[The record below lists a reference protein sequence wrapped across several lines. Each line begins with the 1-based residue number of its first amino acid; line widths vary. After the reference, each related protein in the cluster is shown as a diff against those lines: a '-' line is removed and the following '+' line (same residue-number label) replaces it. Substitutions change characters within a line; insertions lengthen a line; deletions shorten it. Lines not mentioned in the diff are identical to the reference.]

1 MFAKVHVR
9 CEEIR
14 KQWYTGIEEESDETA
29 LLKRRAK
36 LWLLNEVITKILS
49 FLVQNKLA
57 ENPSQEGIIPHIFH
71 IKYGKGYILEDGRK
85 N

>member
-1 MFAKVHVR
+1 MVHLFCHPTVTAPMYPNTISRAYCKNHVAVKENEEMFAKVHVR

-36 LWLLNEVITKILS
+36 L
-49 FLVQNKLA
+49 
-57 ENPSQEGIIPHIFH
+57 
-71 IKYGKGYILEDGRK
+71 
-85 N
+85 